1 MHGYFGSENSCFLRE
16 GRGGKG
22 AGVMDGRHRSDPDG
36 DDDGDDVVNNV
47 VEEMKGGEA

>member
-1 MHGYFGSENSCFLRE
+1 MHGYFRSENGCFLRE

-36 DDDGDDVVNNV
+36 DDDVIN
-47 VEEMKGGEA
+47 VEEEEKEEDEA